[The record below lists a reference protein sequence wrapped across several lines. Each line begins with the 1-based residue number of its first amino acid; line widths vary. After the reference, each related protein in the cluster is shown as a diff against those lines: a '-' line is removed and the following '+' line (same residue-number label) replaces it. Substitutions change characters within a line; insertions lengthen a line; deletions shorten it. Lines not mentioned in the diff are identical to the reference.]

1 MQVPKF
7 ETTEDIQDFLNID
20 DDAWY
25 RQMVVEYIEMCTD
38 INSTKDNI
46 GVRVADLDVHE
57 LNGWLQDE
65 MKSLSE
71 GYEDYYD
78 N

>member
-46 GVRVADLDVHE
+46 GVRGSDLDVHE

-65 MKSLSE
+65 MKSLTE

>member
-1 MQVPKF
+1 MQLPTF
-7 ETTEDIQDFLNID
+7 ETIEDVKLFLNQEGD
-20 DDAWY
+20 TWC
-25 RQMVVEYIEMCTD
+25 RPMVEEFIEMCG
-38 INSTKDNI
+38 S
-46 GVRVADLDVHE
+46 DLDVHE
-57 LNGWLQDE
+57 LNDWLQDE